1 MQDNSEMIEKAI
13 EKRLRQEVAKIGG
26 KAYKLVSTGNAG
38 MPDRLVCLPGG
49 KAVFVELKRPKGG
62 KVRLLQKYRMS
73 ELRIRGFEVRVIN
86 TEEQIDEFVNEFN
99 PIGTRK

>member
-1 MQDNSEMIEKAI
+1 MQDNSEMREKAI
-13 EKRLRQEVAKIGG
+13 EERLRQEVAKIGG

-62 KVRLLQKYRMS
+62 KVSLLQKYRMS

-86 TEEQIDEFVNEFN
+86 TEEQIDEFINEFN
-99 PIGTRK
+99 PIGTIK